1 MSKDFRVTKKVRLND
16 FSPGHT
22 AGLDKEETQARTTE
36 LCRRIGEL
44 QPLLHAN
51 ARNGL
56 IVVLQGMDTSG
67 KDGAARRLLEF
78 VNPAGVETTN
88 FKAPTSEEL
97 AHDFLWRVH
106 RAVPRYGNIGLW
118 NRSHYEDVLVVRVLG
133 LQPKEVWKR
142 RFDQINAFERNLAES
157 GYVLLKF
164 FLHISKAEQAE
175 RLQARLKDKTKHWK
189 FELADL
195 KMRQH
200 WKEFQGAY
208 EDVLNRCSADC
219 APWHIVPA
227 DRKWFRDYVIAQT
240 VLEAL
245 EGLNLTWPKASSD
258 LRRVR
263 VT

>member
-1 MSKDFRVTKKVRLND
+1 MSLNFRVTKKVRLKD
-16 FSPGHT
+16 FDPAET
-22 AGLDKEETQARTTE
+22 AGLDKQETLARTTD
-36 LCRRIGEL
+36 LCRQIGEL
-44 QPLLHAN
+44 QPRLHAN

-56 IVVLQGMDTSG
+56 VVVLQGMDTSG

-88 FKAPTSEEL
+88 FKAPTSDEL

-106 RAVPRYGNIGLW
+106 RAVPSYGNIGLW

-133 LQPKEVWKR
+133 LRPKSVWKR
-142 RFDQINAFERNLAES
+142 RFDQINAFERHLSEN
-157 GYVLLKF
+157 GYLVLKF

-175 RLQARLKDKTKHWK
+175 RLQARLRDRTKHWK

-200 WKEFQGAY
+200 WEDFQEAY
-208 EDVLNRCSADC
+208 GDVLNRCSPTC

-240 VLEAL
+240 ALEAL
-245 EGLNLTWPKASSD
+245 EGLNLTWPKASSE
-258 LRRVR
+258 LRNLKVQ
-263 VT
+263 